1 MVLPCTDEM
10 GSFLFWNT
18 PRISNDGRK
27 NCGKGGK
34 RVSQRL
40 NPEEITINHF
50 YDNEISVQAAFQPV
64 LEASIMDAAKKW
76 LDRAENI
83 KETIQ

>member
-1 MVLPCTDEM
+1 M
-10 GSFLFWNT
+10 
-18 PRISNDGRK
+18 
-27 NCGKGGK
+27 
-34 RVSQRL
+34 SQRL

-76 LDRAENI
+76 LDRAEKI
-83 KETIQ
+83 EETIP